1 MKNIKTY
8 IINESN
14 TPVEKYINDIIDI
27 LMHNKSAE
35 PKELLELTI
44 RSCASRKLTGFGA
57 NELKEYAKNILAS
70 TTTD

>member
-14 TPVEKYINDIIDI
+14 KPVEQHINDIIDI
-27 LMHNKSAE
+27 LMHNKSTE

-57 NELKEYAKNILAS
+57 DELKEYAKNILAS